1 MAGSDDIVA
10 PETLQKAGSIEI
22 FDENGAKVKF
32 STLYATQRTV
42 VVFIRHFL
50 CGNCMVPDLNH
61 RWQQEYVSAVSSI
74 IQPSDLLAR
83 DTCLVIIGCGNYS
96 LIKSYVKE
104 TGAKYPIYANPSQS
118 LFRSFELT
126 RTLALGENKPDYMS
140 FGVWGGI
147 KKGILNAFKVG
158 SSAFKA
164 GDIKQIGG
172 PQIFAWSRWRVH
184 MGPQDDNDKG
194 SCGSGRVGKSHWS
207 WQLAWQSNGCDSK
220 PYSKP
225 ISPYFATF
233 FFVLRYWSSLGL
245 VNVMGR

>member
-1 MAGSDDIVA
+1 
-10 PETLQKAGSIEI
+10 
-22 FDENGAKVKF
+22 
-32 STLYATQRTV
+32 
-42 VVFIRHFL
+42 
-50 CGNCMVPDLNH
+50 
-61 RWQQEYVSAVSSI
+61 
-74 IQPSDLLAR
+74 LAR

-172 PQIFAWSRWRVH
+172 EYCHFGWLTADFCLVPVTCAH
-184 MGPQDDNDKG
+184 G
-194 SCGSGRVGKSHWS
+194 
-207 WQLAWQSNGCDSK
+207 
-220 PYSKP
+220 
-225 ISPYFATF
+225 AT
-233 FFVLRYWSSLGL
+233 G
-245 VNVMGR
+245 